1 MVLVRDPRIQGAFW
15 QHRSVQTLL
24 LSAGERCCTRCSRMS
39 CSVSYRVV
47 CMGCILRIGPAVMVH
62 FEAFQIH

>member
-1 MVLVRDPRIQGAFW
+1 
-15 QHRSVQTLL
+15 
-24 LSAGERCCTRCSRMS
+24 MS